1 MDLSIIILNWNAAED
16 TIRCVQSIA
25 KWKQL
30 QPAIWIVDN
39 ASTGDDAAQIE
50 TALPAVKLICSP
62 RNAGFSGGTNLG
74 VEAAL
79 QNNNAPIL
87 LLNNDAR
94 IAEADALTLLHT
106 LAQDN
111 SAGIVGPLLF
121 DEAERFVSAGGKNPV
136 WHFQTRVKTYRQ
148 GLNRVNNV
156 SGTAA
161 LIRPEVFR
169 DAGLLDEDFFFS
181 TEMADFCARARYYGW
196 QIVINAEAKAYHTV
210 SRSAQYRNSLY
221 VYYIIRNRFLYIRKY
236 YHYLPRLGLE
246 AFWAAY
252 SAALAIKLKRQNT
265 RAASKAVWLGVKD
278 GLAGRFGGQ
287 NERALIAISKDAAQ
301 K

>member
-1 MDLSIIILNWNAAED
+1 MQLSIVILNWNAAQD
-16 TIRCVQSIA
+16 TIQCAQPITRWTRL
-25 KWKQL
+25 K
-30 QPAIWIVDN
+30 PAIWIVDN
-39 ASTGDDAAQIE
+39 ASGGDDAAQIE
-50 TALPAVKLICSP
+50 AALPAAKVIASP
-62 RNAGFSGGTNLG
+62 RNKGFSGGTNLG
-74 VEAAL
+74 IKAAL
-79 QNNNAPIL
+79 QSDNAPIL

-94 IAEADALTLLHT
+94 ITEDDTLMLLHT
-106 LAQDN
+106 LAQDKL
-111 SAGIVGPLLF
+111 AGIVGPLLF

-148 GLNRVNNV
+148 GLNKVNNV

-196 QIVINAEAKAYHTV
+196 QSVINAEAKAYHTV
-210 SRSAQYRNSLY
+210 NRSARYRNSLY

-252 SAALAIKLKRQNT
+252 SAALALKLKRQNA
-265 RAASKAVWLGVKD
+265 RATSKAVWLGVKD

-287 NERALIAISKDAAQ
+287 NERVLAKIA
-301 K
+301 